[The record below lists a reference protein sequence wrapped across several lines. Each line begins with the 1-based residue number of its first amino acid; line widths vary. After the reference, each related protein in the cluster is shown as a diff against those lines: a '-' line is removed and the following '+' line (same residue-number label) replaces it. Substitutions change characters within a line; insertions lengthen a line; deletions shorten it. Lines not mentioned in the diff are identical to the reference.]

1 MLRYG
6 VNYVPP
12 KDWFYSWQDIDL
24 AAVDE
29 DFHAIRELGFDH
41 MRLHLRWD
49 LFQPNAA
56 FVSKKLLNDLS
67 CMLDKA
73 YKYGLDVQIA
83 ALDGWMSGFWF
94 LPNFIGNRNIVTD
107 EDVIR
112 AEEYF
117 LAELARAV
125 GSHPALMGIDIGN
138 EINMFATRLPFTT
151 EEGDRWLRRI
161 FALLDELFPGKNNVV
176 GVDHQPWFSDVQ
188 FSRRTLAETGGMT
201 SLHTWIGFTGALG
214 YGIDS
219 EECLALQAF
228 NIELADAYATDP
240 GRKVWVQEFG
250 ITDEW
255 TEPENF
261 ERYIRRSMMAA
272 ARCDSLW
279 GFTWWCS
286 HDIDKRLREFQPLE
300 YGLGLL
306 DGNNRPKP
314 LADYIGKCIE
324 DMKRGEKLPDLKK
337 GAAIVIDE
345 SEPFSGWKYGTAYA
359 DLVRQGEHGRFVL
372 SSRADDKAYLS
383 SRGIDRL
390 IRLKSNP

>member
-6 VNYVPP
+6 VNYVPS
-12 KDWFYSWQDIDL
+12 KDWFYSWENVDL
-24 AAVDE
+24 SSADA
-29 DFHAIRELGFDH
+29 DFHAIREIGLDH
-41 MRLHLRWD
+41 IRLHLRWD

-56 FVSKKLLNDLS
+56 FVSGRLLASLS
-67 CMLDKA
+67 GLLDKA
-73 YKYGLDVQIA
+73 YKYGLGVQVA

-94 LPNFIGNRNIVTD
+94 LPAFIGNRSILTD

-125 GSHPALMGIDIGN
+125 SDHPALMGVDIGN
-138 EINMFATRLPFTT
+138 EINMFATRMPFTT
-151 EEGDRWLRRI
+151 EEGDRWLRRML
-161 FALLDELFPGKNNVV
+161 ARLDELFPGKTNVA
-176 GVDHQPWFSDVQ
+176 GVDHQPWFADAQ
-188 FSRRTLAETGGMT
+188 FSRRALAETGGMT
-201 SLHTWIGFTGALG
+201 SLHTWIGFTGALD

-219 EECLALQAF
+219 EECLGLQAF
-228 NIELADAYATDP
+228 NIELADAYAADP
-240 GRKVWVQEFG
+240 ARKVWVQEYG

-255 TEPENF
+255 TDPENF
-261 ERYIRRSMMAA
+261 ERYIRRSMLAA

-286 HDIDKRLREFQPLE
+286 HDIDRRFRDFQPLE

-314 LADYIGKCIE
+314 TAAYLTKCIE

-345 SEPFSGWKYGTAYA
+345 SEPFSGWKYGAAYA
-359 DLVRQGEHGRFVL
+359 DLVRRGEHGKFVL

-383 SRGIDRL
+383 ARGISRL
-390 IRLKSNP
+390 IRL

>member
-6 VNYVPP
+6 VNYVPS
-12 KDWFYSWQDIDL
+12 KDWFYSWENVDL
-24 AAVDE
+24 SSADA
-29 DFHAIRELGFDH
+29 DFHAIREIGLDH
-41 MRLHLRWD
+41 IRLHLRWD

-56 FVSKKLLNDLS
+56 FVSGRMLASLS
-67 CMLDKA
+67 GLLDKA
-73 YKYGLDVQIA
+73 YKYGLGVQIA

-94 LPNFIGNRNIVTD
+94 LPNFIGNRSIITD

-125 GSHPALMGIDIGN
+125 ADHPALMGVDIGN
-138 EINMFATRLPFTT
+138 EINMFATRMPFTT
-151 EEGDRWLRRI
+151 EQGDRWLRRML
-161 FALLDELFPGKNNVV
+161 ARLDELFPGKTNVA
-176 GVDHQPWFSDVQ
+176 GVDHQPWFADAQ
-188 FSRRTLAETGGMT
+188 FSRRALAETGGMT
-201 SLHTWIGFTGALG
+201 SLHTWIGFTGALD

-219 EECLALQAF
+219 EECLGLQAF
-228 NIELADAYATDP
+228 NIELADAYAADP
-240 GRKVWVQEFG
+240 ARKVWVQEYG

-255 TEPENF
+255 TAPENF
-261 ERYIRRSMMAA
+261 ERYIRRSMLAA

-286 HDIDKRLREFQPLE
+286 HDIDRRFRDFQPLE

-314 LADYIGKCIE
+314 TAAYLTKCIG
-324 DMKRGEKLPDLKK
+324 DMKRGETLPDLKK

-345 SEPFSGWKYGTAYA
+345 SEPFSGWKYGAAYA
-359 DLVRQGEHGRFVL
+359 DLVRRGEHGKFVL

-383 SRGIDRL
+383 ARGISRL
-390 IRLKSNP
+390 IRL

>member
-6 VNYVPP
+6 VNYVPS
-12 KDWFYSWQDIDL
+12 KDWFYSWENVDL
-24 AAVDE
+24 SSADA
-29 DFHAIRELGFDH
+29 DFHAIREIGLDH
-41 MRLHLRWD
+41 IRLHLRWD

-56 FVSKKLLNDLS
+56 FVSGRLLASLS
-67 CMLDKA
+67 GLLDKA
-73 YKYGLDVQIA
+73 YKYGLGVQVA

-94 LPNFIGNRNIVTD
+94 LPAFIGNRSILTD

-117 LAELARAV
+117 LTELARAV
-125 GSHPALMGIDIGN
+125 ADHPALMGVDIGN
-138 EINMFATRLPFTT
+138 EINMFATRMPFTT
-151 EEGDRWLRRI
+151 EEGDRWLRRML
-161 FALLDELFPGKNNVV
+161 ARLDELFPGKTNVA
-176 GVDHQPWFSDVQ
+176 GVDHQPWFADAQ
-188 FSRRTLAETGGMT
+188 FSRRALAETGGMT
-201 SLHTWIGFTGALG
+201 SLHTWIGFTGALD

-219 EECLALQAF
+219 EECLGLQAF
-228 NIELADAYATDP
+228 NIELADAYAADP
-240 GRKVWVQEFG
+240 ARKVWVQEYG

-255 TEPENF
+255 TDPENF
-261 ERYIRRSMMAA
+261 GRYIRRSMLAA

-286 HDIDKRLREFQPLE
+286 HDIDRRFRDFQPLE

-314 LADYIGKCIE
+314 TAAYLTKCIE

-345 SEPFSGWKYGTAYA
+345 SEPFSGWKYGAAYA
-359 DLVRQGEHGRFVL
+359 DLVRRGEHGKFVL
-372 SSRADDKAYLS
+372 SSRADDKAYLA
-383 SRGIDRL
+383 SRGISRL
-390 IRLKSNP
+390 IRL